1 MIGVVATLKIK
12 EGSGADFEL
21 SLIHISEPTRP
32 EKMTQLMFFL
42 KDIKIKKHKMLTGKL
57 IISESL
63 VQKWVLS
70 WQGRQK

>member
-1 MIGVVATLKIK
+1 VNANEDGVSITIYIK
-12 EGSGADFEL
+12 
-21 SLIHISEPTRP
+21 
-32 EKMTQLMFFL
+32 KMTQLMFFL
-42 KDIKIKKHKMLTGKL
+42 KDIKTKRHKMLTGKL